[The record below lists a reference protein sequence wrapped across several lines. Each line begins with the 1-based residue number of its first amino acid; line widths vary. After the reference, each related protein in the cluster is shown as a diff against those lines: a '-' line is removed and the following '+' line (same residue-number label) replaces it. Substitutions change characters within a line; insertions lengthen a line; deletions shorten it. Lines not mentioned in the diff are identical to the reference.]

1 MKHNKKKII
10 GITGGIASGKSSF
23 SNILKNKGYRV
34 IDADMISRS
43 LLVKDGEVYFDLIH
57 EFGSEILEDDK
68 NINRKAL
75 SELIFK
81 EKKYRDK
88 LEEILHPP
96 IFREINRLIER
107 YSKVEDIIFVDIPLL
122 YEKYDKLLQYNIY
135 LDEIW
140 LVYVDRDIQIERL
153 IKRDV
158 ISREAAIRKIDAQ
171 IPIEKK
177 EKMADRIIYNT
188 GNLDNLKTITGEIL
202 KDLD

>member
-107 YSKVEDIIFVDIPLL
+107 YSKMEDIIFVDIPLL